1 MPDSAWWAREVWG
14 SSLDDRK
21 AFPDDVKRVRG
32 YALARTQAAG
42 ESMVMSEEVSN
53 TMTAGGNEGAEAD
66 STASS
71 GNVFADLEI
80 AEPEEARVKAE
91 PTRRI
96 GGIIGER
103 RLTQAQ
109 SADLLGIDQPE
120 VSALLRGHLSGFSTE
135 RLFKFLNALDRD
147 VQIVITAKP
156 QSRAHAGIRVTA
168 E

>member
-1 MPDSAWWAREVWG
+1 MA
-14 SSLDDRK
+14 
-21 AFPDDVKRVRG
+21 
-32 YALARTQAAG
+32 
-42 ESMVMSEEVSN
+42 MSEEVSN
-53 TMTAGGNEGAEAD
+53 TMTAGGNEGAEAEVD
-66 STASS
+66 YTASS

-91 PTRRI
+91 LARQI

-109 SADLLGIDQPE
+109 SADLLGIDQPK
-120 VSALLRGHLSGFSTE
+120 VSALLRGRLSGFSTE